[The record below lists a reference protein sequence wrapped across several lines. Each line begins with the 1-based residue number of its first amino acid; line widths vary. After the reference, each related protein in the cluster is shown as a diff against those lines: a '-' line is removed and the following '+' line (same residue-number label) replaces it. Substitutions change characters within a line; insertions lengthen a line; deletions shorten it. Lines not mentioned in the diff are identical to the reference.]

1 MSPFPFK
8 MPIGSCTV
16 SSALRRVSLSHET
29 HPYRRFLTSQF
40 RSLQETGAPV
50 DIHPEVEEALSHN
63 KPVVALESTII
74 THGMPYP
81 TSIDMARSVEN
92 TVRST
97 GCIPATIGIIDGRVK
112 IGLEPSQLE
121 RLASRSG
128 NPLKISRRDISAAIV
143 SKRDG
148 GTTCSSTLVFAAL
161 AGIKVFATGG
171 LGGVHRGGENTLDV
185 SADLHELTR
194 CSVGLVCAGVKSI
207 LDIGRTLEYLET
219 LGVPVISYR
228 ETKDFPAFYSRK
240 SGHQAPWNV
249 TNAIDAAR
257 VLHTHRQLGMTNGA
271 LFAVPIPERYE
282 ADGAVIQEAVELA
295 VRESEEFGISKLGK
309 EVTPWLLKRVG
320 ELTQGRSLE
329 SNVALVRNTALIGGQ
344 IAREYANLAW
354 ENEQTDLRYPGFQ
367 PSPSSSRSCVQ
378 NARNTTGEMHTGPS
392 AALNDKKASI
402 VVVGCAAVDITS
414 KVQQT
419 PTFSQN
425 TTHPGKLTLTLG
437 GVARNIAEAAHR
449 VLAGSEDQNSAT
461 LLMAPV
467 GEDIFGRLITDLT
480 RSMGMRTDGLSLVP
494 SQQSAVC
501 NVVLDSQGGLE
512 TGIADMDLS
521 QLWKGS
527 EVFSVLRHHRPRLL
541 VLDGNISSET
551 MTAIVAEATTS
562 NIEVFFEPT
571 SVAKSTRI
579 LPVIAANL
587 GRTSQSLISYA
598 SPNLLELGHLYE
610 EARTTFDL
618 MSHDHWWR
626 VVDGF
631 SLGSSFRM
639 ELDQLGRAPVSDK
652 APELGDL
659 SFLVNK
665 GVVQMAINLL
675 PFFQHLVIKCGEH
688 GVVVVMRLGHA
699 NVGNWSMERSN
710 LQGRYIVAHSQ
721 VSAETIVVQHFPP
734 IHIPP
739 GAVVNTTGA
748 GDTLVG
754 TLLAMLVRNPKTF
767 LDVVALRNA
776 IDISQQAAT
785 LTLQSSSA
793 VSPLLSSLSMQ
804 PLQ

>member
-1 MSPFPFK
+1 

-29 HPYRRFLTSQF
+29 HPCRRFLTSQF

-143 SKRDG
+143 SERDG
-148 GTTCSSTLVFAAL
+148 GTTCSSTLIFAAL
-161 AGIKVFATGG
+161 AGIRVFATGG

-257 VLHTHRQLGMTNGA
+257 VLYTHRQLGMTNGA
-271 LFAVPIPERYE
+271 LFAVPIPEKYE
-282 ADGAVIQEAVELA
+282 ANGAVIQEAVELA
-295 VRESEEFGISKLGK
+295 VRESEESGISKLGK

-354 ENEQTDLRYPGFQ
+354 ENEQTDVRSL
-367 PSPSSSRSCVQ
+367 PSVPIVMLNISSFI
-378 NARNTTGEMHTGPS
+378 HTGPS
-392 AALNDKKASI
+392 EALNDEKASI

-419 PTFSQN
+419 PTFSQK

-449 VLAGSEDQNSAT
+449 VLAGSKNQNAAT

-494 SQQSAVC
+494 GQQSAVC
-501 NVVLDSQGGLE
+501 NVLLDAQGGLE

-551 MTAIVAEATTS
+551 MSACYLFCSVRLLFTLS
-562 NIEVFFEPT
+562 SEPT
-571 SVAKSTRI
+571 SVTKSTRI
-579 LPVIAANL
+579 LPAIAANL
-587 GRTSQSLISYA
+587 GRTPRSLISYA

-626 VVDGF
+626 VIDGF

-688 GVVVVMRLGHA
+688 GVVVVMRLGDA

-739 GAVVNTTGA
+739 GTVVNTTGA